1 MQQTICP
8 KHLSKHQPLSVWQAM
23 SHDLRGKKKKKQ
35 AEQCL
40 YIQRTDYVVE
50 TERTITLTREDTVET
65 ILVVVLVPL
74 SICHGVVLAWD
85 QPLNGEEKK
94 K

>member
-1 MQQTICP
+1 M
-8 KHLSKHQPLSVWQAM
+8 
-23 SHDLRGKKKKKQ
+23 
-35 AEQCL
+35 
-40 YIQRTDYVVE
+40 YIQSTDYVVE

-74 SICHGVVLAWD
+74 SVCHGVVSAWD

-94 K
+94 